1 MSTSKD
7 VGGANNADDLLDP
20 PPEQDRAHLV
30 VSPKDKYKRRS
41 LVHGMQAAS
50 ESYKEKQV
58 INFRHYVL
66 IKFLISCNV
75 KDM

>member
-1 MSTSKD
+1 MSTTKD
-7 VGGANNADDLLDP
+7 VGASNDGDLLEP
-20 PPEQDRAHLV
+20 PQEEDRARLV

-58 INFRHYVL
+58 QLNIAKKMY
-66 IKFLISCNV
+66 
-75 KDM
+75 